1 MESRNF
7 RVHVTNSEFMGSNV
21 SKSSAQMLC
30 CANFFH
36 LSRRRNDLSFTLS
49 ASSTIKRRNSSIVL
63 GSSTISLSPRP
74 RSGTSINHELS
85 LCHQRRPM
93 TPPVEE
99 LSSSLSDGCVAK
111 RTISSLRK
119 ILDEQPQA
127 IPLPRKSHVF
137 MPVTPP
143 PRPVLGTSSA
153 TASIS
158 RMLTKKLHHA
168 STRPPSPPRSAMK
181 GSMIE

>member
-1 MESRNF
+1 MESCKF

-36 LSRRRNDLSFTLS
+36 LSRRRNDPFLTLS
-49 ASSTIKRRNSSIVL
+49 ASSTIKQRNSSIVL
-63 GSSTISLSPRP
+63 GSSTISLSPRLH
-74 RSGTSINHELS
+74 SGTSINHESS
-85 LCHQRRPM
+85 LCHQRRPI

-158 RMLTKKLHHA
+158 RMLTRKLHHA

>member
-1 MESRNF
+1 MENRKF
-7 RVHVTNSEFMGSNV
+7 RVHVREFMGSNV
-21 SKSSAQMLC
+21 SKSLAQMLC

-36 LSRRRNDLSFTLS
+36 LSRRRNDPRLTLS
-49 ASSTIKRRNSSIVL
+49 ASSTIKRRNSSVVL
-63 GSSTISLSPRP
+63 GSSTISLSPRL
-74 RSGTSINHELS
+74 RSGTSINHESS
-85 LCHQRRPM
+85 LCHQCRPM

-99 LSSSLSDGCVAK
+99 SSSASSDGCVVK

-137 MPVTPP
+137 MPVTPL

-168 STRPPSPPRSAMK
+168 LT
-181 GSMIE
+181 

>member
-1 MESRNF
+1 MENRKF
-7 RVHVTNSEFMGSNV
+7 RVHVREFMGSNV
-21 SKSSAQMLC
+21 SKSLAQMLC
-30 CANFFH
+30 CVNF
-36 LSRRRNDLSFTLS
+36 SRRRNDPRLTLS
-49 ASSTIKRRNSSIVL
+49 ASSTIKRRNSSVVL
-63 GSSTISLSPRP
+63 GSSTISLSP
-74 RSGTSINHELS
+74 SGTSINHESS

-99 LSSSLSDGCVAK
+99 SSSASSDGCVAK

-137 MPVTPP
+137 MPVTPL

-158 RMLTKKLHHA
+158 CMLTKKLHHA
-168 STRPPSPPRSAMK
+168 ST
-181 GSMIE
+181 